1 MQRQKKAC
9 APDGDATDGVDGSGS
24 EALLSGVWS
33 DGSLK
38 YSNKQE
44 KNPTEPEL
52 EPEPE
57 PQQQQQQQ
65 HFFGWQPHLRVTDF
79 YTIRRSTDQK
89 QKARSG

>member
-1 MQRQKKAC
+1 M
-9 APDGDATDGVDGSGS
+9 
-24 EALLSGVWS
+24 E
-33 DGSLK
+33 LK
-38 YSNKQE
+38 Q
-44 KNPTEPEL
+44 

-57 PQQQQQQQ
+57 PEPQQQQQ